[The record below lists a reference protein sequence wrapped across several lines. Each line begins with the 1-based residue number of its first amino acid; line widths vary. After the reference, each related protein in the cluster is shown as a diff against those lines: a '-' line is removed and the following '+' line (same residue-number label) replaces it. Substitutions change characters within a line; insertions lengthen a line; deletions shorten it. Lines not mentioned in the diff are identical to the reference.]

1 MNFFEKLVSLDR
13 RFIYLSLGLVVILP
27 IIFKLVLPIR
37 VSEPV
42 IAAYESIERLPEGS
56 TIMISIDYDASSE
69 PELQPM
75 LLSVLRQCFAR
86 RHKVVLLGQWALGL
100 PFGEIG
106 LNTVTTEIND
116 RARTKADSIIYG
128 RDYVNLGYRP
138 GYRAL
143 MVGLGREFRDFFA
156 ADYRNTPVD
165 SLPLM
170 RSVHNY
176 NNIDLL
182 VGLEA
187 GQAGDE
193 WIQYAGARYGLQ
205 IVVGSTGV
213 IAPDMFHYLQARQI
227 KGLVGG
233 LQGAAEYETLV
244 KHTGTGVAGMV
255 AQSTAH
261 ILLLVFI
268 ILGNI
273 AYFVMKGRKQP

>member
-1 MNFFEKLVSLDR
+1 MNLFEKMVNLDR
-13 RFIYLSLGLVVILP
+13 RFIYLMLGLVVIVP
-27 IIFKLVLPIR
+27 IIFKMVLPIR

-42 IAAYESIERLPEGS
+42 RAAYEAIERLPEGS
-56 TIMISIDYDASSE
+56 VIMVSIDYDASSE

-75 LLSVLRQCFAR
+75 LLSVLRQCFAK

-106 LNTVTTEIND
+106 LSTVTAEFNQ
-116 RARTKADSIIYG
+116 RAQSQGDSLIYG

-143 MVGLGREFRDFFA
+143 MVGLGREIRDFFA
-156 ADYRNTPVD
+156 TDYRGTPLD
-165 SLPLM
+165 RLPLM
-170 RSVHNY
+170 SGIHNY

-193 WIQYAGARYGLQ
+193 WIQYAGARSGLQ
-205 IVVGSTGV
+205 IVIGSTGV
-213 IAPDMFHYLQARQI
+213 VAPDMFHYLQAKQI

-244 KHTGTGVAGMV
+244 KHAGTGTAGMV

-261 ILLLVFI
+261 ILLLAFI
-268 ILGNI
+268 LLGNI
-273 AYFVMKGRKQP
+273 AYFAMKGRKQL

>member
-1 MNFFEKLVSLDR
+1 MNFFEKLVTLDR
-13 RFIYLSLGLVVILP
+13 RFIYLSLGLIVIIP

-42 IAAYESIERLPEGS
+42 RAAYESIERLPEGS
-56 TIMISIDYDASSE
+56 TIMVSVDYDASSE

-75 LLSVLRQCFAR
+75 LLSVLRQCFAK
-86 RHKVVLLGQWALGL
+86 RHKVVLLGQWPLGL

-106 LNTVTTEIND
+106 LSSVSGEFNA
-116 RARTKADSIIYG
+116 RAATAADSILYG
-128 RDYVNLGYRP
+128 RDFVNLGYRP

-156 ADYRNTPVD
+156 ADYLGTPLD
-165 SLPLM
+165 DLPLM
-170 RSVHNY
+170 RGVHNY

-193 WIQYAGARYGLQ
+193 WIQYAGARYGLK
-205 IVVGSTGV
+205 IVIGSTGV
-213 IAPDMFHYLQARQI
+213 VAPDMFHYLQARQI
-227 KGLVGG
+227 RGLVGG

-244 KHTGTGVAGMV
+244 KHAGTGTAGMV
-255 AQSTAH
+255 AQSAAH

-268 ILGNI
+268 ILGNV

>member
-1 MNFFEKLVSLDR
+1 MKFLERLVNLDR
-13 RFIYLSLGLVVILP
+13 RFIYLALGLVVVLP
-27 IIFKLVLPIR
+27 LIMKWVLPIR

-42 IAAYESIERLPEGS
+42 RAAYQAIESLPEGS
-56 TIMISIDYDASSE
+56 VIMISIDYDASSE

-75 LLSVLRQCFAR
+75 LLSVLRHCFTK
-86 RHKVVLLGQWALGL
+86 RHRVVLLGQWALGL

-106 LNTVTTEIND
+106 LNTVSREFNA
-116 RARTKADSIIYG
+116 RARSSADSILYG

-138 GYRAL
+138 GARAL
-143 MVGLGREFRDFFA
+143 IVGLGREFRDFFA
-156 ADYRNTPVD
+156 TDYRGTPVD
-165 SLPLM
+165 ALPLM
-170 RSVHNY
+170 RGIHNY

-193 WIQYAGARYGLQ
+193 WIQFAGARYGLK
-205 IVVGSTGV
+205 IVIGGTGV

-244 KHTGTGVAGMV
+244 SHPGTAVAGMV

-261 ILLLVFI
+261 ILILLFI
-268 ILGNI
+268 IMGNI
-273 AYFVMKGRKQP
+273 AYFLIKGRKKS

>member
-1 MNFFEKLVSLDR
+1 MNFFERMVSLDR
-13 RFIYLSLGLVVILP
+13 RFIYLTLGLAVIIP

-42 IAAYESIERLPEGS
+42 RAAYEAIDRLPEGS

-75 LLSVLRQCFAR
+75 LLSVLRQCFAK

-106 LNTVTTEIND
+106 LNTVASEFNQ
-116 RARTKADSIIYG
+116 RVAGPADSIIYG

-143 MVGLGREFRDFFA
+143 MVGLGREIRDFFA
-156 ADYRNTPVD
+156 ADYRGTPLD

-170 RSVHNY
+170 RSIHNY

-193 WIQYAGARYGLQ
+193 WIQYAGARYGLK
-205 IVVGSTGV
+205 IVIGSTGV
-213 IAPDMFHYLQARQI
+213 IAPDMFHYLQAKQI

-244 KHTGTGVAGMV
+244 KKPGTGVAGMV

-268 ILGNI
+268 VLGNV
-273 AYFVMKGRKQP
+273 AYFVMKGGRKP

>member
-1 MNFFEKLVSLDR
+1 MKFLERMVNLDR
-13 RFIYLSLGLVVILP
+13 RFIYLALVVVVALPLIL
-27 IIFKLVLPIR
+27 KLVLPIR

-42 IAAYESIERLPEGS
+42 REAYRSIEDLPSGS
-56 TIMISIDYDASSE
+56 TVMVSIDYDASSE

-75 LLSVLRQCFAR
+75 LLSVLRHCFAK

-106 LNTVTTEIND
+106 LNKVSGEFNS
-116 RARTKADSIIYG
+116 RAQSSADSILYG
-128 RDYVNLGYRP
+128 RDFVNLGYRP
-138 GYRAL
+138 GARAL
-143 MVGLGREFRDFFA
+143 IVGLGREFRDFFS
-156 ADYRNTPVD
+156 ADYRGTPVD

-170 RSVHNY
+170 RGVRNY

-193 WIQYAGARYGLQ
+193 WIQFAGARYGLK
-205 IVVGSTGV
+205 IIIGGTGV
-213 IAPDMFHYLQARQI
+213 IAPDMFHYLQAGQI

-244 KHTGTGVAGMV
+244 RHHGTGVAGMV

-261 ILLLVFI
+261 ILILVFI
-268 ILGNI
+268 VMGNI
-273 AYFVMKGRKQP
+273 AYFVLKGRKKS